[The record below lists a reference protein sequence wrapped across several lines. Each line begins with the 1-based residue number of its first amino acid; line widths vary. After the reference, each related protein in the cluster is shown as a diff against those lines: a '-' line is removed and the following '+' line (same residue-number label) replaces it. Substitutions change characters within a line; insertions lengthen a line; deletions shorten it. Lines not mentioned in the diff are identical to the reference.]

1 MRCKVGMLL
10 ICIAI
15 MELAGCA
22 FINPISASEG
32 EPVVYQDLLSEY
44 ERVMK
49 DTTYTEEQWSANIY
63 DHVKRYIG
71 KEELYYC
78 VKDLV
83 GDGRPELILGT
94 MREGEYEI
102 LGTVYEEGCEP
113 FIIYTYDDAGA
124 KWVSISEEYIMT
136 IYKGGIVELI
146 SGGVDTHFMYEQ
158 IEKDEVFEKTLNTI
172 VCRQIKD
179 EEPYY
184 YKYKMENGKYVDGE
198 YEELSEDEFYNIRN
212 QYTAVR
218 EELEW
223 KPVEGFWDVG
233 ILEQNSITSKE
244 IDEIQ
249 ESGEIIHES
258 GLAEDT
264 TCIENIE
271 SASQFESIVE
281 VIENN
286 NVAILTQKIKELLQN
301 NLLEGFTFL
310 ESEKALCYYLK
321 KEPSDMYVFA
331 VCKEDLSG
339 DIIHE
344 RDVYVAKETGRIYR
358 KDEGTLI
365 PLEINVPRGIRLP
378 DVTRNVWNYEPEL
391 VYSEDGTSFQIIYGE
406 EGAEVLDQMLDFIE
420 QEEGLEN
427 YKIMYYGECTFFD
440 RRYHEMNLVESSD
453 THVHIVKRYYID
465 AQNGNVYEEPEDW
478 YMDSEIALHYIGN
491 VGEAEDKLSGGS
503 ITIDQVNL
511 HGRTEKETAL
521 IQKILSEDKE
531 EFQEFLTA
539 DWEFPHEQ
547 EAILLTA
554 YDFTGDGKDEI
565 IVSKFYI
572 NIGAPLAYNYVY
584 DQNGRR
590 VIEFVGSH
598 PLDTQIIA
606 GWNGEGTF
614 MLCNMN
620 HYSAHNNASIYTEIR
635 CEDDMLTEKVILM
648 ELDRR
653 EGDYEGNDEYYIFKD
668 FTKEEEEKL
677 WYGSFGVNELTKTK
691 AYVREDKEFEEYTQ
705 LFDKAETTGVTM
717 IGVILYSESDNR
729 FVEYAEGEQ

>member
-83 GDGRPELILGT
+83 GDGKPELILGT

-136 IYKGGIVELI
+136 IYKGGVVELI

-158 IEKDEVFEKTLNTI
+158 IEKDEVFEKTLDTI

-212 QYTAVR
+212 QYTAVK

-223 KPVEGFWDVG
+223 KPVEGFWDAG

-264 TCIENIE
+264 TFIENIE
-271 SASQFESIVE
+271 SASRFESIVE

-365 PLEINVPRGIRLP
+365 PLEINVPGGIRLP

-391 VYSEDGTSFQIIYGE
+391 VYSEDGTSFEIIYGE

-420 QEEGLEN
+420 QEEGLEH
-427 YKIMYYGECTFFD
+427 YKIMYYGEYTFFD

-478 YMDSEIALHYIGN
+478 YMDSEIVLHYIGN
-491 VGEAEDKLSGGS
+491 VGEAEEKAPKTAIDIHDSFAQIETNS
-503 ITIDQVNL
+503 IHKRIAFPSIDIKDAEDVANSINKQIYYEVMPEHFWEYG
-511 HGRTEKETAL
+511 HGREETEVQYE
-521 IQKILSEDKE
+521 
-531 EFQEFLTA
+531 
-539 DWEFPHEQ
+539 
-547 EAILLTA
+547 
-554 YDFTGDGKDEI
+554 
-565 IVSKFYI
+565 
-572 NIGAPLAYNYVY
+572 
-584 DQNGRR
+584 
-590 VIEFVGSH
+590 IEFVGEETVSIH
-598 PLDTQIIA
+598 FQGYQSYMGSYAEYNKGMNFDLRTGRIISLRDYYTLSDIKTIIMNARDRNEISILDFPV
-606 GWNGEGTF
+606 N
-614 MLCNMN
+614 
-620 HYSAHNNASIYTEIR
+620 
-635 CEDDMLTEKVILM
+635 
-648 ELDRR
+648 
-653 EGDYEGNDEYYIFKD
+653 
-668 FTKEEEEKL
+668 EEEIEQEID
-677 WYGSFGVNELTKTK
+677 SFV
-691 AYVREDKEFEEYTQ
+691 Q
-705 LFDKAETTGVTM
+705 LFD
-717 IGVILYSESDNR
+717 SEEYVNR
-729 FVEYAEGEQ
+729 TDIFFLKDDHIYFIAPPPESMRQSVYMELSLDKFSKLQ

>member
-1 MRCKVGMLL
+1 M
-10 ICIAI
+10 
-15 MELAGCA
+15 
-22 FINPISASEG
+22 
-32 EPVVYQDLLSEY
+32 
-44 ERVMK
+44 
-49 DTTYTEEQWSANIY
+49 
-63 DHVKRYIG
+63 
-71 KEELYYC
+71 
-78 VKDLV
+78 
-83 GDGRPELILGT
+83 
-94 MREGEYEI
+94 
-102 LGTVYEEGCEP
+102 
-113 FIIYTYDDAGA
+113 
-124 KWVSISEEYIMT
+124 
-136 IYKGGIVELI
+136 
-146 SGGVDTHFMYEQ
+146 
-158 IEKDEVFEKTLNTI
+158 
-172 VCRQIKD
+172 
-179 EEPYY
+179 
-184 YKYKMENGKYVDGE
+184 
-198 YEELSEDEFYNIRN
+198 
-212 QYTAVR
+212 
-218 EELEW
+218 
-223 KPVEGFWDVG
+223 
-233 ILEQNSITSKE
+233 EQNS
-244 IDEIQ
+244 
-249 ESGEIIHES
+249 
-258 GLAEDT
+258 
-264 TCIENIE
+264 
-271 SASQFESIVE
+271 
-281 VIENN
+281 
-286 NVAILTQKIKELLQN
+286 
-301 NLLEGFTFL
+301 
-310 ESEKALCYYLK
+310 
-321 KEPSDMYVFA
+321 
-331 VCKEDLSG
+331 
-339 DIIHE
+339 
-344 RDVYVAKETGRIYR
+344 
-358 KDEGTLI
+358 
-365 PLEINVPRGIRLP
+365 
-378 DVTRNVWNYEPEL
+378 
-391 VYSEDGTSFQIIYGE
+391 
-406 EGAEVLDQMLDFIE
+406 
-420 QEEGLEN
+420 
-427 YKIMYYGECTFFD
+427 
-440 RRYHEMNLVESSD
+440 
-453 THVHIVKRYYID
+453 ID
-465 AQNGNVYEEPEDW
+465 AQNGNVYE
-478 YMDSEIALHYIGN
+478 
-491 VGEAEDKLSGGS
+491 EAEDKLSGGS

-705 LFDKAETTGVTM
+705 LFDKAETTGVIM